1 MTAAAMSTVMAIV
14 YVVIITT
21 GVSNLIF
28 SNTFLVRGMIV
39 NRLKMLCIDLVS
51 ADTALNDCNTIAS
64 ISSIL
69 TAKFRF
75 TIYIS

>member
-14 YVVIITT
+14 YVVIIITD
-21 GVSNLIF
+21 VSNLIF

-51 ADTALNDCNTIAS
+51 V
-64 ISSIL
+64 
-69 TAKFRF
+69 
-75 TIYIS
+75 